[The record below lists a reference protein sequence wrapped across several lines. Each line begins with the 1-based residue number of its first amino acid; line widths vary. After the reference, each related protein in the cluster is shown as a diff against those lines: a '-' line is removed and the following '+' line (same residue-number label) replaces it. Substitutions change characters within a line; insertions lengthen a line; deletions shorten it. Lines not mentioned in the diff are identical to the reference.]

1 MSPSSARHRNCD
13 PEHWDIE
20 VASPPAQPSLPH
32 LRLCRSSSLSSRSVT
47 RAPGEEAARL
57 STASRSRYAARVRRV
72 GLPLD
77 RRPRP
82 PVPFPLPPPITLAP
96 RRAPSRRIDMPLSR
110 LSVPRPSSLAL
121 ASASDDRNATGPPIP
136 RYRSHDALPCPSAD
150 GLRLGTKVTP
160 PVQAHPAGHRP
171 FATRFRAAHLSRV
184 AVGTH
189 GLDRCTLLSLYPPM
203 KNHITLTLFALFRA
217 FSYHA

>member
-1 MSPSSARHRNCD
+1 MSPSSARHRICD
-13 PEHWDIE
+13 PKHRDIE
-20 VASPPAQPSLPH
+20 VASPSHSQFSRIFAFAAHLLYPLAALPDLAARGRSHSRPFRTLATRPAFAGRP
-32 LRLCRSSSLSSRSVT
+32 SSRS
-47 RAPGEEAARL
+47 
-57 STASRSRYAARVRRV
+57 SHSASGS
-72 GLPLD
+72 
-77 RRPRP
+77 
-82 PVPFPLPPPITLAP
+82 VPAPPPITLAP

-150 GLRLGTKVTP
+150 GLRLWTKVTP

-189 GLDRCTLLSLYPPM
+189 GLDRCTLFSLYPPM